1 MFEGFIINERTDIF
15 NSLCSIDAHEKYHP
29 SSCDDGSS
37 GGGCPLPSNSTK
49 KSLVLLSATMDFIS
63 CWLKSLEQNV
73 LQRCNMYFFNKN
85 KLFQKIPFE
94 LL

>member
-37 GGGCPLPSNSTK
+37 GGGLSTTIKFNKTNDFFVEFDGSGQPPPLLPSSH
-49 KSLVLLSATMDFIS
+49 DDG
-63 CWLKSLEQNV
+63 
-73 LQRCNMYFFNKN
+73 
-85 KLFQKIPFE
+85 
-94 LL
+94 